1 MCAEFGAR
9 YCTWGSVY
17 LLLPSIDRVWEE
29 QNISFQYELNR
40 RFIHGGR
47 ENISSG
53 SCESLSRQS

>member
-17 LLLPSIDRVWEE
+17 LLLPSIDGVWEE

-47 ENISSG
+47 ENI
-53 SCESLSRQS
+53 